1 MGKVLSALTFVLAT
15 SSALA
20 AAATPKDSVG
30 AGAPSYTSLFSLVG
44 DVPLGASTSRM
55 DYESIDAGARRLYI
69 AGMGEGKLLA
79 FDIAQNRLVA
89 RLDGFP
95 KVTGVLAVP
104 DLHKVYASVPGAGMM
119 PSLFVG
125 LGMAGLSSGR
135 GAVAVV
141 DMANLKELAR
151 LLGGV
156 FPDGIAFDPK
166 DHRIFVSDELG
177 SAVLVIDADTN
188 TFLSRIDAG
197 GEVGNVRYDPLTE
210 NIYAPVQSRNEIV
223 AIDPKRA
230 AIVARHAL
238 ASCRHPHGLAIVRRG
253 PAIGYV
259 ACDGND
265 RLLVVD
271 LAAGRVLG
279 TRPLAHDPDVL
290 AVDAGAN
297 RLYVASESGGLS
309 VFDIVDAT
317 APAALGDVFVADG
330 AHTVA
335 VDPDSHRLYFALA
348 NLNGR
353 SVVRVLAPKH
363 P

>member
-30 AGAPSYTSLFSLVG
+30 AGAPSYTNLFSLVG

-151 LLGGV
+151 LPGGV

-166 DHRIFVSDELG
+166 EHRIFVSDELG

-197 GEVGNVRYDPLTE
+197 GEVGNVRYDPRHGKYLCASSVTQRDRRYRSE
-210 NIYAPVQSRNEIV
+210 ARGDCCAPRT
-223 AIDPKRA
+223 
-230 AIVARHAL
+230 
-238 ASCRHPHGLAIVRRG
+238 RG
-253 PAIGYV
+253 
-259 ACDGND
+259 
-265 RLLVVD
+265 
-271 LAAGRVLG
+271 AAGIRTAWRSCAAV
-279 TRPLAHDPDVL
+279 RPSATSP
-290 AVDAGAN
+290 
-297 RLYVASESGGLS
+297 
-309 VFDIVDAT
+309 AT
-317 APAALGDVFVADG
+317 AMTGSWSSIWRPGG
-330 AHTVA
+330 CWEH
-335 VDPDSHRLYFALA
+335 
-348 NLNGR
+348 GR
-353 SVVRVLAPKH
+353 SRTIPMFWPSMPARTACMSH
-363 P
+363 PNRADCRCSISSMPPRLRLWAMCSSPTGPIRLQWIPIPTGSISRWQI